1 MGTMCGVTQKVRWA
15 HDLVRLE
22 IVLWDHVDARL
33 KRDHDLPLSSFET
46 LWVLR
51 ERETARIGDLA
62 RELRITMGGA
72 SKLADR
78 VRAAGLIERTTD
90 PGDRRASSL
99 TLTTEGREILAKATL
114 TYDAAVAELLDSA
127 GVTDAE
133 VRATQSVITRL
144 LMSTPPT
151 TA

>member
-1 MGTMCGVTQKVRWA
+1 MTQKVRWA